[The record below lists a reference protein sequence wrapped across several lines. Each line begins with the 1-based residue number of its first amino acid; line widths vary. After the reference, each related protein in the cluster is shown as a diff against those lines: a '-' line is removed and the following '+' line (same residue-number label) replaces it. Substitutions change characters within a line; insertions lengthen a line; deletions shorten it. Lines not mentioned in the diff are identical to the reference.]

1 LRNWGDAERSAQ
13 ALHSD
18 DSGPVIRSG
27 HWASVHTEQALKTK
41 RGAEP
46 IVKEILEAV
55 RFGFFAA

>member
-1 LRNWGDAERSAQ
+1 
-13 ALHSD
+13 
-18 DSGPVIRSG
+18 VIRSG